1 MTKNDLVVLRR
12 SRSNKLLLVFGHNS
26 QLIDSPS
33 KKEGIPFRFMDNN
46 KKENKKS
53 FPRLQKRRYPP
64 TPDSSTCHK
73 VPKTLFSYNFFPSF
87 NSSSFLDFFPTK
99 NVLFSSLSKNIL
111 EYLKIISKN

>member
-46 KKENKKS
+46 KKENKKVFPDS
-53 FPRLQKRRYPP
+53 KKEDIPPPPTVQLAIKFPRHCFL
-64 TPDSSTCHK
+64 TIFFHLST
-73 VPKTLFSYNFFPSF
+73 LLRF
-87 NSSSFLDFFPTK
+87 
-99 NVLFSSLSKNIL
+99 
-111 EYLKIISKN
+111 